1 MSKNNKDFS
10 LSDEFI
16 KKHINM
22 IKELYEG
29 EIFLDNE
36 VLNSKNKTK
45 SNFVLFDKE
54 WLEKWKTIVGYETL
68 KEKCIKCKTEADV
81 NSLINEVRNLFIQLN
96 TKEKLDELGKMES
109 SKLKKISSKKSY
121 LNEESNFVPKLAFN
135 SMFFTKS
142 INGMITINSEI
153 STGIIYI
160 YEPFPEKNKEQKLI
174 LLYKGNEQ
182 NKDFKKSIITL
193 PKDANVKNAI
203 KDLSKKN
210 IEEILNQKE
219 YNIKNINPI
228 SNKEGEKAKDEGEK
242 KKKEIEDDLEKSKPK
257 ARRSSLKENGL
268 HTKLDPENLLKYPK
282 AQRRSVS
289 FGQVNTFLF
298 KKMKANFEEKTDDT
312 DSKKVN
318 KEEHKK
324 FVEFRKKSIK
334 NEFLLVK
341 EMMKKDQN
349 TIKELEDSDEE
360 VKKNTD
366 QNVKIGKEELNE
378 EDSSERSNNNSMIL
392 KMKIKKSQKK
402 YC

>member
-1 MSKNNKDFS
+1 MSNNFKNLELD
-10 LSDEFI
+10 DEFI

-29 EIFLDNE
+29 EIFLENE
-36 VLNSKNKTK
+36 VLNSKNKRK
-45 SNFVLFDKE
+45 ENFVLFDKV
-54 WLEKWKTIVGYETL
+54 WLEKWKNIVGYEIL
-68 KEKCIKCKTEADV
+68 KEKCIKCQNEEDI
-81 NSLINEVRNLFIQLN
+81 NRLITEVRNLFVEMN
-96 TKEKLDELGKMES
+96 TKQKLDELGKMDS
-109 SKLKKISSKKSY
+109 SKLKRISRKKSY
-121 LNEESNFVPKLAFN
+121 INEESNFVPKIAFN
-135 SMFFTKS
+135 SMYFAKS
-142 INGMITINSEI
+142 INSLITINSEI
-153 STGIIYI
+153 SKGIIYI
-160 YEPFPEKNKEQKLI
+160 YEPFPEKDKDQKLI

-182 NKDFKKSIITL
+182 SKDFKKSIITL
-193 PKDANVKNAI
+193 SKDANIKNVV

-210 IEEILNQKE
+210 IEEILNLKE

-378 EDSSERSNNNSMIL
+378 EDSSERSNNNSND
-392 KMKIKKSQKK
+392 SQNED
-402 YC
+402 

>member
-45 SNFVLFDKE
+45 SNFVLFDKD

-153 STGIIYI
+153 SKGIIYI

-174 LLYKGNEQ
+174 LLYKGNDQ

-193 PKDANVKNAI
+193 PKDVNIKNVI
-203 KDLSKKN
+203 KDLTKKN

-228 SNKEGEKAKDEGEK
+228 SNKEGEKPKDEGEK

-298 KKMKANFEEKTDDT
+298 KKMKANFEEKSDDT

-378 EDSSERSNNNSMIL
+378 EDSSERSNNNSND
-392 KMKIKKSQKK
+392 SQNED
-402 YC
+402 

>member
-45 SNFVLFDKE
+45 SNFVLFDKD

-96 TKEKLDELGKMES
+96 TQQKLDELGKMES

-153 STGIIYI
+153 SKGVIYI

-193 PKDANVKNAI
+193 PKDANIKNVI

-242 KKKEIEDDLEKSKPK
+242 KKKEIEDDLEKNKPK

-378 EDSSERSNNNSMIL
+378 EDSSERSNNNSND
-392 KMKIKKSQKK
+392 SQNED
-402 YC
+402 

>member
-81 NSLINEVRNLFIQLN
+81 NSLINEVRNLFVQLN

-153 STGIIYI
+153 SKGIIYI

-193 PKDANVKNAI
+193 PKDVNIKNVI

-228 SNKEGEKAKDEGEK
+228 SNKEGEKPKDEGEK

-298 KKMKANFEEKTDDT
+298 KKMKANFEEKSDDT

-378 EDSSERSNNNSMIL
+378 EDSSERSNNNSND
-392 KMKIKKSQKK
+392 SQNED
-402 YC
+402 

>member
-81 NSLINEVRNLFIQLN
+81 NGLVNEVRNLFVQLN
-96 TKEKLDELGKMES
+96 TKEKLDKLGKMES

-153 STGIIYI
+153 SKGIIYI

-193 PKDANVKNAI
+193 PKDANVKNVI
-203 KDLSKKN
+203 KDLTKKN

-228 SNKEGEKAKDEGEK
+228 SNKEGEKAKGEGEK

-378 EDSSERSNNNSMIL
+378 EDSSERSNNNSND
-392 KMKIKKSQKK
+392 SQNED
-402 YC
+402 

>member
-96 TKEKLDELGKMES
+96 TKEKLDKLGKMES

-153 STGIIYI
+153 SKGIIYI

-193 PKDANVKNAI
+193 PKDANVKNVI
-203 KDLSKKN
+203 KDLTKKN

-228 SNKEGEKAKDEGEK
+228 SNKEGEKPKDEGEK

-378 EDSSERSNNNSMIL
+378 EDSSERSNNNSND
-392 KMKIKKSQKK
+392 SQNED
-402 YC
+402 

>member
-96 TKEKLDELGKMES
+96 TKEKLDKLGKMES

-153 STGIIYI
+153 SKGIIYI

-193 PKDANVKNAI
+193 PKDANVKNVI

-228 SNKEGEKAKDEGEK
+228 SNKEGEKPKDEGEK

-298 KKMKANFEEKTDDT
+298 KKMKANFEEKSDDT

-378 EDSSERSNNNSMIL
+378 EDSSERSNNNSND
-392 KMKIKKSQKK
+392 SQNED
-402 YC
+402 

>member
-45 SNFVLFDKE
+45 SNFVLFDKD

-81 NSLINEVRNLFIQLN
+81 NSLINEVRNLFVQLN

-153 STGIIYI
+153 SKGIIYI

-193 PKDANVKNAI
+193 SKDANIKNVV

-210 IEEILNQKE
+210 IEEILNLKE

-378 EDSSERSNNNSMIL
+378 EDSSERSNNNSND
-392 KMKIKKSQKK
+392 SQNED
-402 YC
+402 

>member
-29 EIFLDNE
+29 EIFLDSE

-45 SNFVLFDKE
+45 SNFVLFDKD

-153 STGIIYI
+153 SKGIIYI

-193 PKDANVKNAI
+193 PKDVNIKNVI
-203 KDLSKKN
+203 KDLTKKN

-228 SNKEGEKAKDEGEK
+228 SNKEGEKPKDEGEK

-378 EDSSERSNNNSMIL
+378 EDSSERSNNNSND
-392 KMKIKKSQKK
+392 SQNED
-402 YC
+402 

>member
-45 SNFVLFDKE
+45 SNFVLFDKD

-81 NSLINEVRNLFIQLN
+81 NSLINEVRNLFVQLN

-153 STGIIYI
+153 SKGIIYI

-174 LLYKGNEQ
+174 LLYKGNDQ

-193 PKDANVKNAI
+193 PKDANVKNVI

-228 SNKEGEKAKDEGEK
+228 SNKEGEKPKDEGEK

-298 KKMKANFEEKTDDT
+298 KKMKANFEEKSDDT

-378 EDSSERSNNNSMIL
+378 EDSSERSNNNSND
-392 KMKIKKSQKK
+392 SQNED
-402 YC
+402 

>member
-45 SNFVLFDKE
+45 SNFVLFDKD

-81 NSLINEVRNLFIQLN
+81 NSLINEVRNLFVQLN

-153 STGIIYI
+153 SKGIIYI

-174 LLYKGNEQ
+174 LLYKGNDQ

-193 PKDANVKNAI
+193 PKDVNIKNVI

-378 EDSSERSNNNSMIL
+378 EDSSERSNNNSND
-392 KMKIKKSQKK
+392 SQNED
-402 YC
+402 

>member
-153 STGIIYI
+153 SKGIIYI

-193 PKDANVKNAI
+193 PKDVNIKNVI
-203 KDLSKKN
+203 KKKKKKN

-228 SNKEGEKAKDEGEK
+228 SNKEGEKPKDEGEK

-378 EDSSERSNNNSMIL
+378 EDSSERSNNNSND
-392 KMKIKKSQKK
+392 SQNED
-402 YC
+402 

>member
-45 SNFVLFDKE
+45 SNFVLFDKD

-81 NSLINEVRNLFIQLN
+81 NSLINEVRNLFVQLN

-153 STGIIYI
+153 SKGIIYI

-193 PKDANVKNAI
+193 PQDANIKNVI

-228 SNKEGEKAKDEGEK
+228 SNKEGEKPKDEGEK
-242 KKKEIEDDLEKSKPK
+242 KKKEIEEELEKSKPK

-341 EMMKKDQN
+341 EMMKKEQN

-378 EDSSERSNNNSMIL
+378 EDSSERSNNNSND
-392 KMKIKKSQKK
+392 SQNED
-402 YC
+402 

>member
-22 IKELYEG
+22 IKDLYEG

-81 NSLINEVRNLFIQLN
+81 NSLINEVRNLFVQLN
-96 TKEKLDELGKMES
+96 TKEKLDKLGKMES

-153 STGIIYI
+153 SKGIIYI

-174 LLYKGNEQ
+174 LLYKGNDQ

-193 PKDANVKNAI
+193 PKDANIKNVI
-203 KDLSKKN
+203 KDLTKKN

-228 SNKEGEKAKDEGEK
+228 SNKEGEKPKDEGEK

-378 EDSSERSNNNSMIL
+378 EDSSERSNNNSND
-392 KMKIKKSQKK
+392 SQNED
-402 YC
+402 

>member
-45 SNFVLFDKE
+45 SNFVLFDKD

-96 TKEKLDELGKMES
+96 TKEKLDKLGKMES

-153 STGIIYI
+153 SKGIIYI

-193 PKDANVKNAI
+193 PKDVNIKNVI

-228 SNKEGEKAKDEGEK
+228 SNKEGEKPKDEGEK
-242 KKKEIEDDLEKSKPK
+242 KKKEIEDDLEKNKPK

-378 EDSSERSNNNSMIL
+378 EDSSERSNNNSND
-392 KMKIKKSQKK
+392 SQNED
-402 YC
+402 

>member
-45 SNFVLFDKE
+45 SNFVLFDKD

-153 STGIIYI
+153 SKGIIYI

-193 PKDANVKNAI
+193 PKDVNIKNVI
-203 KDLSKKN
+203 KDLTKKN

-228 SNKEGEKAKDEGEK
+228 SNKEGEKPKDEGEK

-378 EDSSERSNNNSMIL
+378 EDSSERSNNNSND
-392 KMKIKKSQKK
+392 SQNED
-402 YC
+402 

>member
-45 SNFVLFDKE
+45 SNFVLFDKD

-153 STGIIYI
+153 SKGIIYI

-174 LLYKGNEQ
+174 LLYKGNDQ

-193 PKDANVKNAI
+193 PQDVNIKNVI
-203 KDLSKKN
+203 KDLTKKN

-228 SNKEGEKAKDEGEK
+228 SNKEGEKPKDEGEK

-298 KKMKANFEEKTDDT
+298 KKMKANFEEKSDDT

-378 EDSSERSNNNSMIL
+378 EDSSERSNNNSND
-392 KMKIKKSQKK
+392 SQNED
-402 YC
+402 

>member
-1 MSKNNKDFS
+1 MSKNNKEFS

-45 SNFVLFDKE
+45 SNFVLFDKD

-96 TKEKLDELGKMES
+96 TKEKLDKLGKMES

-153 STGIIYI
+153 SKGIIYI

-193 PKDANVKNAI
+193 PKDVNIKNVI

-242 KKKEIEDDLEKSKPK
+242 KKKEIEDDLEKNKPK

-298 KKMKANFEEKTDDT
+298 KKMKANFEEKSDDT

-378 EDSSERSNNNSMIL
+378 EDSSERSNNNSND
-392 KMKIKKSQKK
+392 SQNED
-402 YC
+402 

>member
-81 NSLINEVRNLFIQLN
+81 NSLINEVRNLFVQLN

-153 STGIIYI
+153 SKGIIYI

-174 LLYKGNEQ
+174 LLYKGNDQ

-193 PKDANVKNAI
+193 PKDANIKNVI
-203 KDLSKKN
+203 KDLTKKN
-210 IEEILNQKE
+210 IDEILNQKE

-228 SNKEGEKAKDEGEK
+228 SNKEGEKPKDEGEK

-298 KKMKANFEEKTDDT
+298 KKMKANFEEKSDDT

-378 EDSSERSNNNSMIL
+378 EDSSERSNNNSND
-392 KMKIKKSQKK
+392 SQNED
-402 YC
+402 

>member
-96 TKEKLDELGKMES
+96 TQQKLDKLGKMES

-153 STGIIYI
+153 SKGIIYI

-193 PKDANVKNAI
+193 PKDANIKNVI

-228 SNKEGEKAKDEGEK
+228 SNKEGEKPKDEGEK

-378 EDSSERSNNNSMIL
+378 EDSSERSNNNSND
-392 KMKIKKSQKK
+392 SQNED
-402 YC
+402 

>member
-45 SNFVLFDKE
+45 SNFVLFDKD

-81 NSLINEVRNLFIQLN
+81 NSLINEVRNLFVQLN

-153 STGIIYI
+153 SKGVIYI

-174 LLYKGNEQ
+174 LLYKGNDQ

-193 PKDANVKNAI
+193 PKDVNIKNMI

-228 SNKEGEKAKDEGEK
+228 SNKEGEKPKDEGEK
-242 KKKEIEDDLEKSKPK
+242 KKKEIEDDLEKNKPK

-298 KKMKANFEEKTDDT
+298 KKMKANFEEKSDDA
-312 DSKKVN
+312 DSKKVT

-334 NEFLLVK
+334 NEFSLVK

-366 QNVKIGKEELNE
+366 QNVKIGKEQLNE
-378 EDSSERSNNNSMIL
+378 ENSSERSNNSDNSND
-392 KMKIKKSQKK
+392 SQNED
-402 YC
+402 

>member
-45 SNFVLFDKE
+45 SNFVLFDKD
-54 WLEKWKTIVGYETL
+54 WLDKWKTIVGYETL

-153 STGIIYI
+153 SKGIIYI

-174 LLYKGNEQ
+174 LLYKGNDQ

-193 PKDANVKNAI
+193 PKDANVKNVI

-268 HTKLDPENLLKYPK
+268 HTKLDPDNLLKYPK

-298 KKMKANFEEKTDDT
+298 KKMKANFEEKSDDT

-378 EDSSERSNNNSMIL
+378 EDSSERSNNNSND
-392 KMKIKKSQKK
+392 SQNED
-402 YC
+402 

>member
-54 WLEKWKTIVGYETL
+54 WLEKWKTIVCYETL

-96 TKEKLDELGKMES
+96 TKEKLDKLGKMES

-153 STGIIYI
+153 SKGIIYI

-174 LLYKGNEQ
+174 LLYKGNDQ

-193 PKDANVKNAI
+193 PKDVNIKNVI
-203 KDLSKKN
+203 KDLTKKN
-210 IEEILNQKE
+210 IDEILNQKE

-228 SNKEGEKAKDEGEK
+228 SNKEGEKPKDEGEK

-298 KKMKANFEEKTDDT
+298 KKMKANFEEKSDDT

-349 TIKELEDSDEE
+349 TIKEVEDSDEE

-378 EDSSERSNNNSMIL
+378 EDSSERSNNNSND
-392 KMKIKKSQKK
+392 SQNED
-402 YC
+402 

>member
-1 MSKNNKDFS
+1 
-10 LSDEFI
+10 
-16 KKHINM
+16 M

-45 SNFVLFDKE
+45 SNFVLFDKD

-96 TKEKLDELGKMES
+96 TQQKLDELGKMES

-153 STGIIYI
+153 SKGIIYI

-193 PKDANVKNAI
+193 PKDANVKNMI

-341 EMMKKDQN
+341 EMMKKEQN

-378 EDSSERSNNNSMIL
+378 EDSSERSNNNSND
-392 KMKIKKSQKK
+392 SQNED
-402 YC
+402 

>member
-96 TKEKLDELGKMES
+96 TQQKLDELGKMES

-153 STGIIYI
+153 SKGVIYI

-193 PKDANVKNAI
+193 PKDANVKNVI

-210 IEEILNQKE
+210 IYEILNQKE

-228 SNKEGEKAKDEGEK
+228 SNKEGEKPKDEGEK
-242 KKKEIEDDLEKSKPK
+242 KKKEIEDDLEKNKPK

-298 KKMKANFEEKTDDT
+298 KKMKANFEEKSDDT

-378 EDSSERSNNNSMIL
+378 EDSS
-392 KMKIKKSQKK
+392 
-402 YC
+402 

>member
-1 MSKNNKDFS
+1 MSKNNKEFS

-96 TKEKLDELGKMES
+96 TKEKLDKLGKMES

-153 STGIIYI
+153 SKGIIYI

-174 LLYKGNEQ
+174 LLYKGNDQ

-193 PKDANVKNAI
+193 PKDANVKNMI

-242 KKKEIEDDLEKSKPK
+242 KKKEIEDDLEKNKPK

-298 KKMKANFEEKTDDT
+298 KKMKANFEEKSDDT

-378 EDSSERSNNNSMIL
+378 EDSSERSNNNSND
-392 KMKIKKSQKK
+392 SQNED
-402 YC
+402 

>member
-45 SNFVLFDKE
+45 SNFVLFDKD

-81 NSLINEVRNLFIQLN
+81 NGLVNEVRNLFIQLN

-153 STGIIYI
+153 SKGIIYI

-193 PKDANVKNAI
+193 PQDANIKNVI

-228 SNKEGEKAKDEGEK
+228 SNKEGEKPKDEGEK

-378 EDSSERSNNNSMIL
+378 EDSSERSNNNSND
-392 KMKIKKSQKK
+392 SQNED
-402 YC
+402 

>member
-29 EIFLDNE
+29 EIFLDSE

-45 SNFVLFDKE
+45 SNFVLFDKD

-81 NSLINEVRNLFIQLN
+81 NGLVNEVRNLFIQLN
-96 TKEKLDELGKMES
+96 TKEKLDKLGKMES

-153 STGIIYI
+153 SKGIIYI

-193 PKDANVKNAI
+193 PQDANIKNVI

-228 SNKEGEKAKDEGEK
+228 SNKEGEKPKDEGEK

-360 VKKNTD
+360 VKKNTN

-378 EDSSERSNNNSMIL
+378 EDSSERSNNNSND
-392 KMKIKKSQKK
+392 SQNED
-402 YC
+402 

>member
-45 SNFVLFDKE
+45 SNFVLFDKD

-153 STGIIYI
+153 SKGIIYI

-193 PKDANVKNAI
+193 PKDVNIKNVI

-378 EDSSERSNNNSMIL
+378 EDSSERSNNNSND
-392 KMKIKKSQKK
+392 SQNED
-402 YC
+402 

>member
-81 NSLINEVRNLFIQLN
+81 NGLVNEVRNLFVQLN

-153 STGIIYI
+153 SKGVIYI

-193 PKDANVKNAI
+193 PQDANVKNVI

-378 EDSSERSNNNSMIL
+378 EDSSERSNNNSND
-392 KMKIKKSQKK
+392 SQNED
-402 YC
+402 

>member
-45 SNFVLFDKE
+45 SNFVLFDKD

-96 TKEKLDELGKMES
+96 TKEKLDKLGKMES

-153 STGIIYI
+153 SKGIIYI

-193 PKDANVKNAI
+193 PQDANIKNVI

-228 SNKEGEKAKDEGEK
+228 SNKEGEKPKDEGEK
-242 KKKEIEDDLEKSKPK
+242 KKKEIEEKKKKSKPK

-378 EDSSERSNNNSMIL
+378 EDSSERSNNNSND
-392 KMKIKKSQKK
+392 SQNED
-402 YC
+402 

>member
-45 SNFVLFDKE
+45 SNFVLFDKD

-153 STGIIYI
+153 SKGIIYI

-193 PKDANVKNAI
+193 PKDVNVKNVI

-210 IEEILNQKE
+210 IDEILNQKE

-242 KKKEIEDDLEKSKPK
+242 KKKEIEDDLEKNKPK

-298 KKMKANFEEKTDDT
+298 KKMKANFEEKSDDT

-378 EDSSERSNNNSMIL
+378 EDSSERSNNNSND
-392 KMKIKKSQKK
+392 SQNED
-402 YC
+402 

>member
-81 NSLINEVRNLFIQLN
+81 NGLVNEVRNLFIQLN
-96 TKEKLDELGKMES
+96 TKEKLDKLGKMES

-153 STGIIYI
+153 SKGIIYI

-174 LLYKGNEQ
+174 LLYKGNDQ

-193 PKDANVKNAI
+193 PQDVNIKNVI
-203 KDLSKKN
+203 KDLTKKN

-228 SNKEGEKAKDEGEK
+228 SNKEGEKAKGEGEK
-242 KKKEIEDDLEKSKPK
+242 KKKEIEDDLEKNKPK

-298 KKMKANFEEKTDDT
+298 KKMKANFEEKSDDT

-378 EDSSERSNNNSMIL
+378 EDSSERSNNNSND
-392 KMKIKKSQKK
+392 SQNED
-402 YC
+402 

>member
-29 EIFLDNE
+29 EIFLDSE

-45 SNFVLFDKE
+45 SNFVLFDKD

-81 NSLINEVRNLFIQLN
+81 NGLVNEVRNLFIQLN

-153 STGIIYI
+153 SKGIIYI

-193 PKDANVKNAI
+193 PKDANVKNVI
-203 KDLSKKN
+203 KDLTKKN

-242 KKKEIEDDLEKSKPK
+242 KKKEIEDDLEKNKPK

-298 KKMKANFEEKTDDT
+298 KKMKANFEEKSDDT

-378 EDSSERSNNNSMIL
+378 EDSSERSNNNSND
-392 KMKIKKSQKK
+392 SQNED
-402 YC
+402 

>member
-45 SNFVLFDKE
+45 SNFVLFDKD
-54 WLEKWKTIVGYETL
+54 WLDKWKTIVGYETL

-96 TKEKLDELGKMES
+96 TKEKLDKLGKMES

-153 STGIIYI
+153 SKGIIYI

-193 PKDANVKNAI
+193 PKDENVKNVI

-378 EDSSERSNNNSMIL
+378 EDSSERSNNNSND
-392 KMKIKKSQKK
+392 SQNED
-402 YC
+402 

>member
-81 NSLINEVRNLFIQLN
+81 NGLVNEVRNLFIQLN

-153 STGIIYI
+153 SKGIIYI

-174 LLYKGNEQ
+174 LLYKGNDQ

-193 PKDANVKNAI
+193 PQDVNIKNVI
-203 KDLSKKN
+203 KDLTKKN

-298 KKMKANFEEKTDDT
+298 KKMKANFEEKSDDT

-378 EDSSERSNNNSMIL
+378 EDSSERSNNNSND
-392 KMKIKKSQKK
+392 SQNED
-402 YC
+402 

>member
-81 NSLINEVRNLFIQLN
+81 NSLINEVRNLFVQLN
-96 TKEKLDELGKMES
+96 TKEKLDKLGKMES

-153 STGIIYI
+153 SKGIIYI

-193 PKDANVKNAI
+193 PKDANVKNVI

-228 SNKEGEKAKDEGEK
+228 SNKEGEKPKDEGEK
-242 KKKEIEDDLEKSKPK
+242 KKKEIEDDLEKNKPK

-298 KKMKANFEEKTDDT
+298 KKMKANFEEKSDDT

-378 EDSSERSNNNSMIL
+378 EDSSERSNNNSND
-392 KMKIKKSQKK
+392 SQNED
-402 YC
+402 

>member
-96 TKEKLDELGKMES
+96 TKEKLDKLGKMES

-153 STGIIYI
+153 SKGIIYI

-174 LLYKGNEQ
+174 LLYKGNDQ

-193 PKDANVKNAI
+193 PQDTNIKNVI
-203 KDLSKKN
+203 KDLTKKN

-228 SNKEGEKAKDEGEK
+228 SNKEGEKHKDEGEK

-378 EDSSERSNNNSMIL
+378 EDSSERSNNNSND
-392 KMKIKKSQKK
+392 SQNED
-402 YC
+402 

>member
-1 MSKNNKDFS
+1 
-10 LSDEFI
+10 
-16 KKHINM
+16 M

-45 SNFVLFDKE
+45 SNFVLFDKD

-81 NSLINEVRNLFIQLN
+81 NGLVNEVRNLFIQLN

-153 STGIIYI
+153 SKGIIYI

-174 LLYKGNEQ
+174 LLYKGNDQ

-193 PKDANVKNAI
+193 PKDANIKNVI

-228 SNKEGEKAKDEGEK
+228 SNKEGEKPKDEGEK

-378 EDSSERSNNNSMIL
+378 EDSSERSNNNSND
-392 KMKIKKSQKK
+392 SQNED
-402 YC
+402 